1 MSKFFVKQCSATI
14 STLTSAAQLYTSTG
28 AQVQIWHWQ
37 ALQTTGE
44 SQEMLPVH
52 GCTLLNAAKSW
63 GKYLYS
69 SCLCSQE
76 MCPLHLAE
84 CMTFPAWCPGQQ
96 LWQGEQWRTT
106 AMDSRDHHPPGNCS
120 GVIQTERERPPKMP
134 SSNLQGRQL
143 RFSQI
148 CIVLDLPQ
156 WLTMNSVSCSE
167 KRKQHLLFAWPW
179 KAEEVEDFIY
189 STLRHGNLQTIVT
202 SQRALVFIFLLSRV
216 GSVCLTIFHRQFATS
231 LGHLWLAWTWLSVEK
246 RFFVAACK

>member
-179 KAEEVEDFIY
+179 KAEEVADYLFNPKTWELTDHCHFPKSFSFYFPPQSVWVLFALQFFTDSLLPAWDICD
-189 STLRHGNLQTIVT
+189 LPGHGCQLK
-202 SQRALVFIFLLSRV
+202 R
-216 GSVCLTIFHRQFATS
+216 GSL
-231 LGHLWLAWTWLSVEK
+231 
-246 RFFVAACK
+246 